1 MGGKVWSTEEERVFW
16 EVVVPVSP
24 HAANHAKRLL
34 TWPQCA
40 ELMTQKMGA
49 NARREYTNTMLY
61 EHHYQNFKPGAKS
74 PKANPFLE
82 KHLRDI
88 EWYKENK
95 TSPPPAP
102 AQAPTSDDT
111 LTSLLNEINKPK
123 PKAKGGRKAALPAP
137 EGLPIDVLYKTV
149 YGRDL
154 AEDTALYMDFHR
166 GGQDS
171 LTNAATNTTV
181 DSFAKPLVSGA
192 AKPGTT
198 TTPSAREVSKF
209 IVERGLA
216 CGPPSFTPINQ
227 GGRNTVAS
235 SSANLAPS
243 TAASTATN
251 SFAKLA
257 IAPAANSSA
266 NSFVNPVAGNSG
278 SAPGSLA
285 SGQRKPSV
293 AIRRQA
299 KATKFAQPIRQRS
312 TSQAPVTQPSGANA
326 LLSRQPQSFGSG
338 IRGTTTGA
346 YQDVRRTQGLPA
358 TTTTQAQGS
367 SSYVP
372 SYQSYATTSQQTPA
386 RPSYQT
392 TTQAPGQS
400 SVQLTFHTPAPSK
413 EEGPLRLP
421 SIREMFPFEFTGGK
435 QEVFARNVAD
445 VLAYHRKRS
454 ISVDDEEMP
463 ASKRRPL
470 PDHPTSRQN

>member
-1 MGGKVWSTEEERVFW
+1 MQT
-16 EVVVPVSP
+16 
-24 HAANHAKRLL
+24 
-34 TWPQCA
+34 
-40 ELMTQKMGA
+40 
-49 NARREYTNTMLY
+49 
-61 EHHYQNFKPGAKS
+61 
-74 PKANPFLE
+74 
-82 KHLRDI
+82 

-123 PKAKGGRKAALPAP
+123 PKAKRGRKAALPACDGP
-137 EGLPIDVLYKTV
+137 GVGVDFMYKAA

-154 AEDTALYMDFHR
+154 AEDTALFMDFHH

-181 DSFAKPLVSGA
+181 DSSAKPAVSRA
-192 AKPGTT
+192 AKSGTT
-198 TTPSAREVSKF
+198 TTPDAADVYKF
-209 IVERGLA
+209 ITERGLP
-216 CGPPSFTPINQ
+216 GGGLSFFTPINQ

-235 SSANLAPS
+235 SSANLAAS

-266 NSFVNPVAGNSG
+266 NSFANPPAGNLG
-278 SAPGSLA
+278 SAPGPLA
-285 SGQRKPSV
+285 SGQRKPSM

-299 KATKFAQPIRQRS
+299 KATKFAQPVRQPS
-312 TSQAPVTQPSGANA
+312 TSQAPVTQPSGPNA

-346 YQDVRRTQGLPA
+346 YQDVRRTQGLTA

-367 SSYVP
+367 SSYAP
-372 SYQSYATTSQQTPA
+372 FYQNYATTSQQTPTRA
-386 RPSYQT
+386 SYQT
-392 TTQAPGQS
+392 STQAPGQS

-421 SIREMFPFEFTGGK
+421 SIREMFPFTFTGGK
-435 QEVFARNVAD
+435 QEVFARQVAD
-445 VLAYHRKRS
+445 AMLQSRKRS
-454 ISVDDEEMP
+454 ISVEDEEMP
-463 ASKRRPL
+463 APKRRPL
-470 PDHPTSRQN
+470 PDHPTPHQN